1 MNRILN
7 FEDWA
12 ITEGFGTKTG
22 GEPALVKAADLIGA
36 LVNRKTGGGWV
47 RFPMVSYFNGVP
59 GVTFFH
65 AKSDSSFRVMGKGM
79 GQGPGIVGSLDMMDR
94 FWHDEILFSLSSETM
109 PIMKLLD
116 EWVRLISDEAYLKQ
130 VETQGVMESR
140 GQGLTSGQLKMV
152 EAELAKGA
160 SVLSISKSLGVSY
173 NLVAKVKK
181 GGSVGV
187 EVLPEVAANEAT
199 LEDRVKF
206 MEETMQDVYDISRA
220 VAAGGFNSLF
230 ISGRAGTGKT
240 YSVEKAMHDEGL
252 EEGEDWIKISGAV
265 STVIMYKQ
273 LYSYRDKVL
282 VFDDCDAVFSNED
295 GRNILKAALDTKR
308 IRKISYMKKV
318 GFLYDPRDYANDPEG
333 ELNALENGM
342 VPNQFDFAGRVIFIS
357 NLDKSKAD
365 PDGAIRSR
373 SILVDVNPD
382 DATLMERMRL
392 LLPHLEPRDM
402 PLKDKEEIYE
412 FMKQAKDVSMRT
424 FVKAAGFKM
433 AGLSNWQRMAKRYL

>member
-1 MNRILN
+1 MNRILS

-22 GEPALVKAADLIGA
+22 GEPALVKAAELIGA
-36 LVNRKTGGGWV
+36 YISRQTGGDWK
-47 RFPMVSYFNGVP
+47 RFPITSYFDGVP
-59 GVTFFH
+59 GVMFFDDKTDG
-65 AKSDSSFRVMGKGM
+65 AFRVMGKGS
-79 GQGPGIVGSLDMMDR
+79 GRGPGIVGSLDLLDR
-94 FWHDEILFSLSSETM
+94 FWHDEILLSLSSDTF
-109 PIMKLLD
+109 PIISLVS
-116 EWVRLISDEAYLKQ
+116 EFVRLMNEPKYVKE
-130 VETQGVMESR
+130 VETEGVMESR
-140 GQGLTSGQLKMV
+140 GGALTAEQQRHIEIGLN
-152 EAELAKGA
+152 KGK
-160 SVLSISKSLGVSY
+160 SVLSLSKELGVKYS
-173 NLVAKVKK
+173 LVAKVKK
-181 GGSVGV
+181 GGRVGV
-187 EVLPEVAANEAT
+187 EVMPAVRANEQT

-206 MEETMQDVYDISRA
+206 MEETMQDVYEISRS
-220 VAAGGFNSLF
+220 VAAGAFNSLF

-265 STVIMYKQ
+265 SSIIMYKQ
-273 LYSYRDKVL
+273 LYLYRDKVL

-318 GFLYDPRDYANDPEG
+318 SFLYDPKDFANNPEG
-333 ELNALENGM
+333 EFNAQESGL
-342 VPNQFDFAGRVIFIS
+342 VPNQFEFSGRVVFIS

-373 SILVDVNPD
+373 SILIDVNPD

-392 LLPHLEPRDM
+392 LLPYLEPVDM

-412 FMKQAKDVSMRT
+412 FMKNSKDVSMRT

-433 AGLSNWQRMAKRYL
+433 TKSANWQRHASRYV